1 MGNGAPFGRVASVPV
16 RESIGRFKYVE
27 EAGVDEAY
35 EKIMDHMKKE
45 IAALVSK
52 EDEDDD

>member
-1 MGNGAPFGRVASVPV
+1 MHLSDVSVPV